1 MSWIWLLVTLL
12 LGGLG
17 GYILKDQLTVEYKS
31 EVSIVKPK
39 VKGKQNKLD
48 LDQITEVHMKPMT
61 WKEKRA
67 AKKEAREQKKNNS

>member
-1 MSWIWLLVTLL
+1 MSWVWLIVTFL

-48 LDQITEVHMKPMT
+48 LEQITEVHMKPMT
-61 WKEKRA
+61 WKERRA
-67 AKKEAREQKKNNS
+67 ARKARRKAKKNS